1 MLGHAAR
8 GCAAG
13 AGPSEAGR
21 RAVPRENWAVGEGVK
36 ACGPKFKKGEGKND
50 SFLFFFFYFPKP
62 FLNSNFNSF

>member
-21 RAVPRENWAVGEGVK
+21 RAGPRENRAAGEGVK
-36 ACGPKFKKGEGKND
+36 ACGPKFKKGERKMIL
-50 SFLFFFFYFPKP
+50 SFSFSSIFQNP
-62 FLNSNFNSF
+62 F